1 MKKLQ
6 VHVEESEH
14 SQSDQ
19 VVPEEVDTVEENSD
33 VVKNDANVDSNE
45 ADNTIEMENPMMY
58 IDPDNPLIDIDFQ
71 VMHIE

>member
-6 VHVEESEH
+6 EHVEESEH

-19 VVPEEVDTVEENSD
+19 VVPEEGDTIEENSD

-45 ADNTIEMENPMMY
+45 AENTIEMENPMMY